1 MFHKTISI
9 ISSFN
14 YLKMNDLDNQQGI
27 QQGIQHTNFMIGD
40 TFEVNLDILENI
52 IRETD
57 EDGLSIENFINI
69 IVGVFDCDGCDYYYP
84 DFFIYNSD
92 PDPNPNHL
100 DPDPNQKCDVF
111 RLSNGN
117 TALHRNL
124 SLLSSY
130 GIISKPEK
138 KLLNKIIAT
147 EFLQKRDEPIEH
159 LPGMLQEKIK
169 EYRKLTKDLEKIPDY
184 FH

>member
-1 MFHKTISI
+1 
-9 ISSFN
+9 
-14 YLKMNDLDNQQGI
+14 
-27 QQGIQHTNFMIGD
+27 MIGD
-40 TFEVNLDILENI
+40 TFEVNLDILENT
-52 IRETD
+52 IRETA
-57 EDGLSIENFINI
+57 EDGPPMKNFIKRI
-69 IVGVFDCDGCDYYYP
+69 LGVFDCDGCDYYFP
-84 DFFIYNSD
+84 DFFIYNYD
-92 PDPNPNHL
+92 PGPNPNL
-100 DPDPNQKCDVF
+100 DPEHNQKCDVF

-124 SLLSSY
+124 LLLSSY

-169 EYRKLTKDLEKIPDY
+169 EYRKLTEDLEKIPDY